1 MGQGY
6 LIDSNAIIDFFNYA
20 LPEAGIDLLLSVD
33 PCISII
39 TQIEIF
45 SKHDLE
51 EREIG
56 KLLQF
61 TDNATIYLVDKTVAL
76 QTVKI
81 RLKNKIKLP
90 DAIIAATAICYN
102 LTLVTRNIADFNNIE
117 GPSTINPHTI

>member
-61 TDNATIYLVDKTVAL
+61 
-76 QTVKI
+76 
-81 RLKNKIKLP
+81 R
-90 DAIIAATAICYN
+90 
-102 LTLVTRNIADFNNIE
+102 
-117 GPSTINPHTI
+117 